1 MYIATVVDP
10 SIKSKPPIGSEEE
23 DEGIDSYRKGGYHAV
38 RVGDPFNGN
47 RYIAPRKLGWSQF
60 SMTEQQP
67 TTKRQQFICLIV
79 MYAVVLRLFHLW
91 KMNEI
96 PSSSSPTTRFN
107 NNNSKE
113 QSVDEEEGD
122 SLRDVQ
128 SSGKELSRWTSS
140 SWTSLS

>member
-1 MYIATVVDP
+1 MNYSPAINKKQHILLVMVEDMVKFLILVITRYKYFFLVTLSVGLWYH
-10 SIKSKPPIGSEEE
+10 GSEEE

-67 TTKRQQFICLIV
+67 TTKRQQFMCLIV
-79 MYAVVLRLFHLW
+79 MYAVVLCLFHLW

-107 NNNSKE
+107 NNNSK
-113 QSVDEEEGD
+113 
-122 SLRDVQ
+122 
-128 SSGKELSRWTSS
+128 
-140 SWTSLS
+140 